1 VDDTDGMRRVA
12 PTEEARRL
20 ALQSVPL
27 GRLAI
32 KDEIADLAL
41 FLCADAAVY
50 ITGAICVCESGQSL
64 IGLRNFLAA
73 AGSEPRS
80 SPVSTRRVAWS
91 RRGGLAV

>member
-41 FLCADAAVY
+41 FLRTDAAATLPEHCAFE
-50 ITGAICVCESGQSL
+50 TGGNPCSV
-64 IGLRNFLAA
+64 RAA
-73 AGSEPRS
+73 
-80 SPVSTRRVAWS
+80 
-91 RRGGLAV
+91 L